1 MKVEKTILVIDD
13 SNTALLLMEYV
24 LSDAGY
30 QTHISTCVKDAIAF
44 LEKETPDMVLLD
56 LSMPEIS
63 GYDFLNMRTKLHL
76 ENTPILVVSAYDS
89 EDSVKT
95 ALTLGA
101 VEFIPKPI
109 HVDMLLERIKVI
121 LNLVC

>member
-1 MKVEKTILVIDD
+1 MKKEKTILVIDD

-30 QTHISTCVKDAIAF
+30 RTHISTCVKDAIAF
-44 LEKETPDMVLLD
+44 LEKEIPDMVLLD

-76 ENTPILVVSAYDS
+76 ENTPILAVSAYDS

-101 VEFIPKPI
+101 LEFIPKPI
-109 HVDMLLERIKVI
+109 QVDLLLEKIKVI